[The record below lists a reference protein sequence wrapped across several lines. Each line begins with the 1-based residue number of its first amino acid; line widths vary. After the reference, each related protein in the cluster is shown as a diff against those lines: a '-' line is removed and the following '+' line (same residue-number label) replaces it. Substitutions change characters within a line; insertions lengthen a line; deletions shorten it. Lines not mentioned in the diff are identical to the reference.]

1 MEVDKKL
8 DLLLEKSA
16 MESKVIEF
24 FNNEKTIPYNYKQ
37 ISAAIGADSPLT
49 RALVVQIIEE
59 LALEGV
65 LKETTPGKFKL
76 ADRNVVC
83 TGTFVR
89 RSNGKNG
96 VVLDSGGGEVIFV
109 AERNS
114 KHALNGDK
122 VKIHICAKRPNCEAE
137 AEVLEILEAKE
148 QVFIGTLKVEDYYGL
163 LITDSKFLATDIFIP
178 KELLKDGKTG
188 DKAVVKIVD
197 WPESANSPMGK
208 VVDILGVAGDNNSE
222 MHAILAEFGLP
233 YVYPKEV
240 EEAAE
245 KIEPGITAEEIAKRR
260 DMREAVTFTIDP
272 HDAKD
277 FDDALS
283 IRHLEGEWW
292 EVGVHIADV
301 SHYVTEGSI
310 IDREAEKR
318 ATSVY
323 LVDRT
328 IPMLPERLCNFI
340 CSLRPDEEKLA
351 YSTIFV
357 INEKGDI
364 KDWHLAHTVIRSN
377 RRFTYEEVQYTL
389 ERNREASPEDLTQP
403 GEHPEPLPEGA
414 PLEGEYVQEL
424 VTLNRLAKTL
434 RAKRFKNG
442 SIGFDRAEVRFEI
455 DEKGHPISTYI
466 KVAKDANKL
475 VEEFMLLANRSVAE
489 MIGRVPKGKKAKTLP
504 YRIHDVPDP
513 EKLEKL
519 SAFIAKFGLKI
530 RTEGTKT
537 EVSKS
542 LNRMLSDV
550 KGQKEEAIVEMVALR
565 AMQKARYSVHNIGH
579 YGLMFQYYTHF
590 TSPIRRY
597 PDTMVHRLLTRY
609 AEGGRSANANKY
621 EELCEHA
628 SAMEQLA
635 TQAERASIK
644 YKQVEFMAD
653 RLGQEFDG
661 TVSGVTEFGLYVEI
675 TENGCEGMVP
685 LRSLLDDYYEFDER
699 NYCLI
704 GRRFRRRYQLGDKV
718 RIRVDRAN
726 LDRKQLDFVMAS
738 TPNDKSAQPQN
749 TPAPFP
755 NKSKKKGRDRSGRKR
770 RK

>member
-283 IRHLEGEWW
+283 LERIGDGLWR
-292 EVGVHIADV
+292 VGIHIADV
-301 SHYVTEGSI
+301 THYVRPNSI
-310 IDREAEKR
+310 IETEAENR

-340 CSLRPDEEKLA
+340 CSLRPDEEKLT
-351 YSTIFV
+351 YSV
-357 INEKGDI
+357 IVEMNDDAEVLKCDI
-364 KDWHLAHTVIRSN
+364 TKAVIKSN
-377 RRFTYEEVQYTL
+377 RRFTYEEAQKIIETGEGDFKEEVLTL
-389 ERNREASPEDLTQP
+389 D
-403 GEHPEPLPEGA
+403 
-414 PLEGEYVQEL
+414 
-424 VTLNRLAKTL
+424 RLAKKL
-434 RAKRFKNG
+434 RAARFEQG
-442 SIGFDRAEVRFEI
+442 SVEFNRSEVRFDI
-455 DEKGHPISTYI
+455 DPSGRPIDVYFKES
-466 KVAKDANKL
+466 KDANKL
-475 VEEFMLLANRSVAE
+475 VEEFMLLANRKVA
-489 MIGRVPKGKKAKTLP
+489 
-504 YRIHDVPDP
+504 
-513 EKLEKL
+513 
-519 SAFIAKFGLKI
+519 
-530 RTEGTKT
+530 
-537 EVSKS
+537 
-542 LNRMLSDV
+542 
-550 KGQKEEAIVEMVALR
+550 
-565 AMQKARYSVHNIGH
+565 
-579 YGLMFQYYTHF
+579 
-590 TSPIRRY
+590 
-597 PDTMVHRLLTRY
+597 
-609 AEGGRSANANKY
+609 
-621 EELCEHA
+621 
-628 SAMEQLA
+628 
-635 TQAERASIK
+635 
-644 YKQVEFMAD
+644 
-653 RLGQEFDG
+653 
-661 TVSGVTEFGLYVEI
+661 
-675 TENGCEGMVP
+675 
-685 LRSLLDDYYEFDER
+685 
-699 NYCLI
+699 
-704 GRRFRRRYQLGDKV
+704 
-718 RIRVDRAN
+718 
-726 LDRKQLDFVMAS
+726 
-738 TPNDKSAQPQN
+738 
-749 TPAPFP
+749 
-755 NKSKKKGRDRSGRKR
+755 
-770 RK
+770 